1 MALPSAYRDKLSPE
15 DYLRE
20 ERSSSVK
27 REYIRGQVF
36 AFAGAS
42 PAHNQIVF
50 NLAGIL
56 HTQLRHTSCRG
67 YASDLKVQTPGQEMF
82 AYPDL
87 TVVCGEPQFRDEQK
101 DVLLNPTL
109 VVEVLSESTE
119 ARDRGEKFLQYIQIP
134 SLRDY
139 LLVSQSEPR
148 VEHYE
153 RQPNGRWLL
162 NVVQGL
168 EGEVHLVSIGC
179 TLLLAEVYEGV
190 IS

>member
-134 SLRDY
+134 FLRDY

-179 TLLLAEVYEGV
+179 TLLFAGVYEGV

>member
-1 MALPSAYRDKLSPE
+1 MAVPHAYRGQLTPE
-15 DYLRE
+15 EYLRE
-20 ERSSSVK
+20 ERISSVK
-27 REYIRGQVF
+27 REYLRGEVF

-42 PAHNQIVF
+42 PAHNQLVF

-56 HTQLRHTSCRG
+56 HTQLRRTPCRG

-87 TVVCGEPQFRDEQK
+87 TVVCGEPQFRDEQQ

-109 VVEVLSESTE
+109 IIEVLSESTE
-119 ARDRGEKFLQYIQIP
+119 TRDRGEKFLQYIQIP

-148 VEHYE
+148 IEHYA
-153 RQPNGRWLL
+153 RQPDNRWLL
-162 NVVQGL
+162 TLVQGL
-168 EGEVHLVSIGC
+168 DGEVYLSSIGC
-179 TLLLAEVYEGV
+179 TLRLAEVYGGV
-190 IS
+190 FS

>member
-1 MALPSAYRDKLSPE
+1 MALPHAYRGKIAPE
-15 DYLRE
+15 EYLRE
-20 ERSSSVK
+20 ERSSPVK
-27 REYIRGQVF
+27 REYLRGEVF
-36 AFAGAS
+36 AFAEAS

-56 HTQLRHTSCRG
+56 HEQLRHTSCRG

-87 TVVCGEPQFRDEQK
+87 TVVCGEPRLRDEQE
-101 DVLLNPTL
+101 DVLLNPT
-109 VVEVLSESTE
+109 VIVEVLSESTE

-134 SLRDY
+134 SLHHY

-153 RQPNGRWLL
+153 RQSDGRWLL
-162 NVVQGL
+162 SVVQGVD
-168 EGEVHLVSIGC
+168 GAVHLASIGC
-179 TLLLAEVYEGV
+179 TLRLAEVYEGV
-190 IS
+190 LL

>member
-1 MALPSAYRDKLSPE
+1 MAAPHAYRGNLTPE
-15 DYLRE
+15 EYLQE
-20 ERSSSVK
+20 ERTSSVK
-27 REYIRGQVF
+27 REYLRGEVF

-56 HTQLRHTSCRG
+56 HTQLRSTPCRG

-87 TVVCGEPQFRDEQK
+87 TVVCGEPQFRDEQQ

-109 VVEVLSESTE
+109 IIEVLSESTE
-119 ARDRGEKFLQYIQIP
+119 TRDRGEKFLQYIQIP

-148 VEHYE
+148 IEHYA
-153 RQPNGRWLL
+153 RQPDNRWLL
-162 NVVQGL
+162 TLTHGL
-168 EGEVHLVSIGC
+168 DGEVYLSSIGC
-179 TLLLAEVYEGV
+179 TLRLAEVYGGV
-190 IS
+190 LS

>member
-1 MALPSAYRDKLSPE
+1 MALPSAYRGKLTPE

-20 ERSSSVK
+20 ERASSVK
-27 REYIRGQVF
+27 REYIRGEVF

-50 NLAGIL
+50 HLAGIL
-56 HTQLRHTSCRG
+56 HAQLRHTPCRG

-87 TVVCGEPQFRDEQK
+87 TVVCGEPQFRDELQ

-109 VVEVLSESTE
+109 IIEVLSMSTE

-134 SLRDY
+134 SLHDY

-153 RQPNGRWLL
+153 RQSDGRWLL
-162 NVVQGL
+162 SVLQGL
-168 EGEVHLVSIGC
+168 DEQVHLASIGC
-179 TLLLAEVYEGV
+179 TLRLADIYEGV
-190 IS
+190 LS

>member
-67 YASDLKVQTPGQEMF
+67 YASDLKVQTPGHEMF

-109 VVEVLSESTE
+109 IVEVLSESTE

-148 VEHYE
+148 LEHYE
-153 RQPNGRWLL
+153 RQPDGRWLL
-162 NVVQGL
+162 NVVHGL
-168 EGEVHLVSIGC
+168 DGEVHLVSVGC
-179 TLLLAEVYEGV
+179 TLRLAEVYEGV
-190 IS
+190 LS

>member
-1 MALPSAYRDKLSPE
+1 MALPGAYGGKVTPE

-20 ERSSSVK
+20 ERISPVK
-27 REYIRGQVF
+27 REYIRGEVI

-56 HTQLRHTSCRG
+56 HAQLRHTSCRG

-87 TVVCGEPQFRDEQK
+87 TVVCREPQFRDEQQ

-109 VVEVLSESTE
+109 IIEVLSESTE
-119 ARDRGEKFLQYIQIP
+119 ARDRGAKFLHYIQIP

-153 RQPNGRWLL
+153 RQPDGRWLL
-162 NVVQGL
+162 SVVQGL
-168 EGEVHLVSIGC
+168 GEQMHLASIGC
-179 TLLLAEVYEGV
+179 TLRLAEIYEGV
-190 IS
+190 LS